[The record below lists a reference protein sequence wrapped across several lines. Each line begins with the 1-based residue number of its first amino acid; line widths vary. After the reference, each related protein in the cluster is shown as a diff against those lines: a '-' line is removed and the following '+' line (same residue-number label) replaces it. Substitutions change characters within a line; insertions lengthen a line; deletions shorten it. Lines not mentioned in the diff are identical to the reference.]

1 MMSLLPGHISELYVD
16 GRVQLM
22 LKKTANEDINKWV
35 TIELDAAKDNAD
47 FIWQSYHI

>member
-16 GRVQLM
+16 GRVQ

-35 TIELDAAKDNAD
+35 TIELDAAKGNAD